1 MPLSSPDFP
10 PTILVVYILVAVM
23 HIVSGLSLR
32 DCNQLLFTQRF
43 LINLMIEK
51 FCAANRQAKSLEKFV
66 PKDARTVVRRLALEP
81 SYKTF
86 ICCPECSA
94 CYLDDGSPNS
104 YPDLCSSKHGSAQK
118 ICGCPLQ
125 KARNIRSRQY
135 DIPVRRFFYHD
146 FKEWLGEL
154 LCRPGM
160 EDMMDRHFSQ
170 SSDGIM
176 RDIWDAPGLYEIPGP
191 DGHPFICKSHGGN
204 EGRYLFSF
212 NMDGFNPFQLK
223 QAGRSASVMGLYMV
237 CLNLPPEE
245 RFKSENMFLAGIIP
259 GPKEPSMQE
268 INHFL
273 KPLVDDLLDSY
284 VNGVRYTRTWKHPNG
299 RKTRTALALIICDLP
314 AGRQALGF
322 TGPQSAN
329 FCSYCKLQLKC
340 INNLDVSS
348 WESRSSEE
356 HRKLAF
362 EWRDTLLDKRRAEIT
377 SKYGVRYSEFLRLPY
392 LDPIRVLPVD
402 TMHAFFLRILPR
414 HCQEIWGMD
423 SKIEDGDGLTTDPV
437 PLEIRSSPYFEQAF
451 LALRTKSLEALKT
464 HKTGILRYLAADQS
478 ISAKG
483 KTHEQLM
490 TAFARYVSGSI
501 LRRLMTQGVDGT
513 IHSDAIKDGL
523 IATIT

>member
-1 MPLSSPDFP
+1 MYIADKHFGFLAHYFDMPLTSPDFP

-32 DCNQLLFTQRF
+32 DCDQLLFAQRF
-43 LINLMIEK
+43 LIDLMIEK
-51 FCAANRQAKSLEKFV
+51 FCAAKGQGKHWHLTKSV
-66 PKDARTVVRRLALEP
+66 PKDARTVVHRLALKP

-94 CYLDDGSPNS
+94 CYLDDNRPDS
-104 YPDLCSSKHGSAQK
+104 YPELCSSKHGSTQK
-118 ICGCPLQ
+118 VCGRSLQ
-125 KARNIRSRQY
+125 KARNIRSHQY
-135 DIPVRRFFYHD
+135 DIPIRRFFYHD
-146 FKEWLGEL
+146 FKEWLGEM

-170 SSDGIM
+170 STDGTM

-191 DGHPFICKSHGGN
+191 DGHPFIRESHGN
-204 EGRYLFSF
+204 EGRYLFCF

-237 CLNLPPEE
+237 CFNLPPEE

-284 VNGVRYTRTWKHPNG
+284 VNGVHYMRTWKHPNG
-299 RKTRTALALIICDLP
+299 RNTRSALALIICDLP
-314 AGRQALGF
+314 AGRQALGL

-329 FCSYCKLQLKC
+329 FCSYCKLQRKN
-340 INNLDVSS
+340 INDLDVKS
-348 WESRSSEE
+348 WEPRSSEE
-356 HRKLAF
+356 QRKLAF
-362 EWRDTLLDKRRAEIT
+362 EWRDTLSDRRRAEIT
-377 SKYGVRYSEFLRLPY
+377 SKYGVRYSEFLGLPY
-392 LDPIRVLPVD
+392 LDPIRALVVD
-402 TMHAFFLRILPR
+402 TMHAFFLRILPH

-423 SKIEDGDGLTTDPV
+423 SKIEDGDGLTFDPI
-437 PLEIRSSPYFEQAF
+437 PLEIRSSPFFEQAF
-451 LALRTKSLEALKT
+451 LALRTRSLETLRS
-464 HKTGILRYLAADQS
+464 HKTGILRYLATDQS

-490 TAFARYVSGSI
+490 AAFTRYVS
-501 LRRLMTQGVDGT
+501 
-513 IHSDAIKDGL
+513 
-523 IATIT
+523 